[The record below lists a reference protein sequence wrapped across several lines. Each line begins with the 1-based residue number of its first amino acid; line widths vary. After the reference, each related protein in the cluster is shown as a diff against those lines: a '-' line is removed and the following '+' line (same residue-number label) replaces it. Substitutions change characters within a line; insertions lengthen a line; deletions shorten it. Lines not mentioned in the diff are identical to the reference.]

1 MQNKNVEI
9 IYPINTVNS
18 NITYKGLHTLCL
30 SSCKAQTTTSPPP
43 LSHKLPDSAC
53 ILSDPFTPDTQKPTS
68 PPSLSVKL
76 PHSARM
82 AIPQP
87 CTLYTP
93 APRLTSSVASQKTHI
108 PTSPPPLSK
117 DRLSGDHRLSSHLIF
132 SEPSPLRL
140 PDVVPSISHT
150 SLIKDQPV
158 AATSLDPQTSG
169 DSLSTD
175 TSQEVASHELDFQ
188 ILWDDI
194 KLNGLLLTSTSAHGY

>member
-1 MQNKNVEI
+1 
-9 IYPINTVNS
+9 
-18 NITYKGLHTLCL
+18 
-30 SSCKAQTTTSPPP
+30 
-43 LSHKLPDSAC
+43 
-53 ILSDPFTPDTQKPTS
+53 
-68 PPSLSVKL
+68 
-76 PHSARM
+76 M

-140 PDVVPSISHT
+140 PDVVPPISHT
-150 SLIKDQPV
+150 SLIKEQPV
-158 AATSLDPQTSG
+158 AASSLDPQTSG

-175 TSQEVASHELDFQ
+175 TSQEVASQELDIQ

-194 KLNGLLLTSTSAHGY
+194 KLNDPLLTSTSAQDYQYTQHLLWLESKRAPMSLNLPSLCNRITTPFQIS